1 MEIAAGKIAEIVVA
15 AVQAYTGNIPGLTSV
30 ASNFVSNISTMTASF
45 GYSAVDEESHKSHVI
60 FDHETDYFLMCK
72 LDKVSKKRKGHI
84 PLARFNKT
92 ELTVS
97 MYFVKNTIE
106 CSRLDSVVFPGRF
119 PNPSRCRRALL
130 DPGAV
135 HMRSQLMRIPPKLCA
150 PPPTT
155 SDSGDPVQLPRAP
168 RAGGGPPPPP
178 AGAGPPL
185 GRGPLSSGAG
195 SR

>member
-15 AVQAYTGNIPGLTSV
+15 AVQAYTGNIPGLASV

-97 MYFVKNTIE
+97 MYFVKIKAGNDAAREKLQQAANDKT
-106 CSRLDSVVFPGRF
+106 
-119 PNPSRCRRALL
+119 
-130 DPGAV
+130 
-135 HMRSQLMRIPPKLCA
+135 MQLFDIVRNLEA
-150 PPPTT
+150 F
-155 SDSGDPVQLPRAP
+155 
-168 RAGGGPPPPP
+168 
-178 AGAGPPL
+178 
-185 GRGPLSSGAG
+185 
-195 SR
+195 